1 MTFAARISIAISG
14 AVLVAMAVVVA
25 ASGTRVREAYLDAL
39 RGSLEARIDAVAQ
52 AQSAATSRALA
63 EAERLVRSPRLL
75 ATVLAGDR
83 DDLLRTAADELRPAL
98 EAAGDGAGFVFVS
111 DTAEL
116 VRSAGLTAAAADS
129 AASHALAVARSGEA
143 SRVARTAAGPMPMEI
158 LAATLVDRSDDS
170 VAGALA
176 LVRPMRFP
184 EPLQLPDGTA
194 LETGLSLSGTLHG
207 TRLEEP
213 ARSRV
218 AAGISRG
225 DSEVSA
231 EDSSSPILAVQRP
244 FAAGDG
250 ALVVVATLGPMRAA
264 ERRLLLTGVGAAAL
278 ALGVGVASAT
288 LLGRG
293 LSRPVAALSAAAER
307 IEGGDFGVRVEA
319 GGRDELSRLGARFN
333 AMAEGLAQRER
344 YRRVLDA
351 VTDPEVAAELVAGRL
366 DLAGSE
372 QEVGMLFC
380 DIRGFTALTEGKEPR
395 EVISLLNDHMTL
407 LTDVAYAH
415 GGTVDK
421 FVGDLILVTFGAP
434 RTAADDA
441 LRMVRCALAMVVAR
455 EKANEG
461 SAEPIRIG
469 VGCAYGRVVAGC
481 MGSARR
487 LDYTVL
493 GERVNLAARL
503 CSKAPAMRVWVDAG
517 TRHAVG
523 PGACFKPL
531 PPIEAKGF
539 SRPVEAF
546 ELSTLEETAA

>member
-14 AVLVAMAVVVA
+14 AVLVAMTVVVA
-25 ASGTRVREAYLDAL
+25 ASGTRLREAYLAAL

-52 AQSAATSRALA
+52 SQSSATARALA
-63 EAERLVRSPRLL
+63 ETERLVRSPRLL

-83 DDLLRTAADELRPAL
+83 DDLLRTAADELRTAL
-98 EAAGDGAGFVFVS
+98 EESGDGAGFVFVS

-116 VRSAGLTAAAADS
+116 VRSPGLAGPAGDAAATT
-129 AASHALAVARSGEA
+129 ALAAARAGEP
-143 SRVARTAAGPMPMEI
+143 SRITRTAAGGLPVEI
-158 LAATLVDRSDDS
+158 LAATLMDRSDDS

-176 LVRPMRFP
+176 LVRPVRFP
-184 EPLQLPDGTA
+184 GTLTLPDGTG
-194 LETGLSLSGTLHG
+194 LETGLSIAGNLHG
-207 TRLEEP
+207 THLSER
-213 ARSRV
+213 ARSQV
-218 AAGISRG
+218 AAGMSRG
-225 DSEVSA
+225 DTEVSV

-244 FAAGDG
+244 FASGGG

-264 ERRLLLTGVGAAAL
+264 ERRLLATGAGAASL
-278 ALGVGVASAT
+278 ALGVGVASAAI
-288 LLGRG
+288 LGRN

-307 IEGGDFGVRVEA
+307 IETGDFAVRVES

-351 VTDPEVAAELVAGRL
+351 VADPEVASELVAGRL

-395 EVISLLNDHMTL
+395 TVISMLNDHMTL

-434 RTAADDA
+434 RTRADDA
-441 LRMVRCALAMVVAR
+441 LRMVRCALAMVAVR
-455 EKANEG
+455 ERANEG
-461 SAEPIRIG
+461 AAESIRIG

-493 GERVNLAARL
+493 GERVNLASRL

-517 TRHAVG
+517 TRAAVG
-523 PGACFKPL
+523 AGARFEPL

-539 SRPVEAF
+539 SRPVEAY
-546 ELSTLEETAA
+546 ELSTLEETA